1 LVSRTVGVRGT
12 VHYVY
17 GLDGELLAEADG
29 ATGAIQREY
38 MWLPAE
44 EAMGAEDEGAAPAV
58 AWPIAMVSGVNTA
71 TPSLLSVHADH
82 LGRPIML
89 TDSTKAQ
96 VWQAVYKPFGEIF
109 SSSGAV
115 EQNLRFPGQYFMIET
130 GLAYNWHRF
139 YDATTGR
146 YTQPDPLRFVDGP
159 SVYGYAGASPL
170 MRVDPTG
177 LFNPLSWLPSWGAVR
192 GRAPLI
198 HLIQTFH
205 LSCPPSHRPMP
216 GTLKDQR
223 LLDTQAN
230 IRITRIPK
238 VAQTGF
244 PTQMDKDMGGR
255 IAREMCGC
263 QLARQQ
269 REMLTVVPTGTYRS
283 RVAATTMNIPPIE
296 RNMFGEL

>member
-1 LVSRTVGVRGT
+1 MICTIIRVNRSSTDDGT
-12 VHYVY
+12 QVY
-17 GLDGELLAEADG
+17 GLDGELLAEANG

-38 MWLPAE
+38 LWLPAE
-44 EAMGAEDEGAAPAV
+44 EALGAEEEGAAPAV
-58 AWPIAMVSGVNTA
+58 AWPIAMMSGVNTA

-115 EQNLRFPGQYFMIET
+115 EQNLRFPGQYFLIET

-139 YDATTGR
+139 YDPTTGR

-177 LFNPLSWLPSWGAVR
+177 LQEFLPFPPIFSEPPIIVRPPLPEYPTSPSLPPGSGWEWRGNGPPGGKGGSWWNPEGGSLYPDFN
-192 GRAPLI
+192 
-198 HLIQTFH
+198 H
-205 LSCPPSHRPMP
+205 PPGVSPHWDWKSPNGDWFRWFPD
-216 GTLKDQR
+216 GTLKPKS
-223 LLDTQAN
+223 
-230 IRITRIPK
+230 IPSSP
-238 VAQTGF
+238 F
-244 PTQMDKDMGGR
+244 PGQDGCGGW
-255 IAREMCGC
+255 
-263 QLARQQ
+263 LA
-269 REMLTVVPTGTYRS
+269 
-283 RVAATTMNIPPIE
+283 
-296 RNMFGEL
+296 